1 MYTSLPLER
10 KEASGG
16 ATPVQ
21 ERRWGR
27 GLSLFYRNTVCC
39 KSAFQL
45 LPSKSINF
53 SLYFSIY
60 KMIGGR
66 KLNERYVLLKPS
78 SSKKSKAG
86 DRKAKIK
93 LDPPFEI
100 SKRFL
105 T

>member
-1 MYTSLPLER
+1 M
-10 KEASGG
+10 
-16 ATPVQ
+16 PVQ

-39 KSAFQL
+39 KFGFQL

-66 KLNERYVLLKPS
+66 KLMKDIFY
-78 SSKKSKAG
+78 
-86 DRKAKIK
+86 
-93 LDPPFEI
+93 
-100 SKRFL
+100 
-105 T
+105 